1 MALSYLSS
9 FIFVVTL
16 HTGLSVQIAI
26 DHVCIAQ
33 EIKISQ
39 GLLFFFFC
47 LRVVVMYT
55 KPLRHLY
62 PPASPSGVVPQC
74 QSFCTSTAISVSS
87 DSVDV
92 PVPLH

>member
-1 MALSYLSS
+1 MGLSYLYS

-16 HTGLSVQIAI
+16 HTGLSAQIAI
-26 DHVCIAQ
+26 DHARIAQ
-33 EIKISQ
+33 EIKILQ
-39 GLLFFFFC
+39 GLLFFVC
-47 LRVVVMYT
+47 LGVVVMYIE
-55 KPLRHLY
+55 PLRHLY

-92 PVPLH
+92 PVPPR